1 MKFIIMAIIG
11 LVLASCG
18 DTYSEDD
25 KTHFDQQIEEY
36 LAEKGIECERSPSG
50 MYYKII
56 EEGEG
61 RDIIYKDLVS
71 FSYKGEFLDGKV
83 FDEQKEPIEF
93 HVRQLIG
100 AWKEIMLEMKKG
112 SKAFLVAP
120 PHLGYGAHELE
131 AIPAHSILVFNM
143 EVTDVK

>member
-1 MKFIIMAIIG
+1 MKYLIFVILTLI
-11 LVLASCG
+11 LVSCG
-18 DTYSEDD
+18 DTYSADD
-25 KTHFDQQIEEY
+25 KDHFDQQIESY
-36 LAEKGIECERSPSG
+36 LAEKGIDCERSPSG
-50 MYYKII
+50 LYYKIL

-71 FSYKGEFLDGKV
+71 FTYKGEFLDGKV
-83 FDEQKEPIEF
+83 FDEQKEPVEF

-120 PHLGYGAHELE
+120 PYLGYGTHELE
-131 AIPAHSILVFNM
+131 AIPPHSILVFNM
-143 EVTDVK
+143 EVTEVN

>member
-1 MKFIIMAIIG
+1 MKQIIYFILV

-18 DTYSEDD
+18 DTYSEED
-25 KTHFDQQIEEY
+25 KSNFDQQIEAY

-50 MYYKII
+50 MYYKIL

-61 RDIIYKDLVS
+61 RDIIYKDLVQ
-71 FSYKGEFLDGKV
+71 FKYKGEFLDGKV
-83 FDEQKEPIEF
+83 FDERTEPIEF

-112 SKAFLVAP
+112 GKAFLVAP
-120 PHLGYGAHELE
+120 PHLGYGTHELE
-131 AIPAHSILVFNM
+131 AIPPHSILVFNM
-143 EVTDVK
+143 EVTEVK